1 MYIKKSEVFFIKAKG
16 MQINENIRDPQVRL
30 IGADGEQLGIV
41 SSADALDK
49 AENLNLDLVLIS
61 PAANPPVCKIMDYKK
76 YCFEQER
83 RMKEA
88 KKNQKI
94 VDVKEIQLSI
104 RIEDND
110 FKTKLNRAIKFLS
123 GGDKVKVRVRF
134 RGREITHPELG
145 MELTARF
152 FDGCKEVSSI
162 EKPAKLD
169 GRNIIMILAPK
180 AV

>member
-76 YCFEQER
+76 
-83 RMKEA
+83 
-88 KKNQKI
+88 
-94 VDVKEIQLSI
+94 
-104 RIEDND
+104 
-110 FKTKLNRAIKFLS
+110 
-123 GGDKVKVRVRF
+123 
-134 RGREITHPELG
+134 
-145 MELTARF
+145 
-152 FDGCKEVSSI
+152 DG
-162 EKPAKLD
+162 
-169 GRNIIMILAPK
+169 
-180 AV
+180 